1 MRIWRAA
8 PLKNTALIG
17 DRRSALGVA
26 EEGADHAFLAA
37 VLVAGAQGL
46 VLAHAQP
53 WPLAP
58 AMGAAGI
65 GKIDR
70 EGGTAAFGDGYHPA
84 GVALA
89 LRQRAF
95 ARFVDGA
102 EIVSLAERPAGADR
116 ERAGPRAVLTATSI
130 SVATT

>member
-17 DRRSALGVA
+17 GRRSAFGVA
-26 EEGADHAFLAA
+26 EEGTDHAFLAA

-53 WPLAP
+53 QPLAR

-65 GKIDR
+65 GEIDR
-70 EGGTAAFGDGYHPA
+70 EGGTATFGDSHHPA
-84 GVALA
+84 GIVLA
-89 LRQRAF
+89 FRQRAF
-95 ARFVDGA
+95 ARVVDGA
-102 EIVSLAERPAGADR
+102 KIVSLTERPAGADR
-116 ERAGPRAVLTATSI
+116 QRAGRARWRSAP
-130 SVATT
+130 AG

>member
-17 DRRSALGVA
+17 ARRSSLGVA

-46 VLAHAQP
+46 VLA
-53 WPLAP
+53 AP
-58 AMGAAGI
+58 ELGRFAPTMGAASVGE
-65 GKIDR
+65 IDR
-70 EGGTAAFGDGYHPA
+70 EGGAAALGDGHHPA

-89 LRQRAF
+89 FRQRAF

-116 ERAGPRAVLTATSI
+116 ERAGRARGV
-130 SVATT
+130 

>member
-8 PLKNTALIG
+8 PLKNTVLIG
-17 DRRSALGVA
+17 GRRSCLGVA

-53 WPLAP
+53 RPLAP
-58 AMGAAGI
+58 AMDAAGI

-70 EGGTAAFGDGYHPA
+70 EGGAAALGDGHRPA

-89 LRQRAF
+89 FCQRAF

-102 EIVSLAERPAGADR
+102 EIVSLAEQIG
-116 ERAGPRAVLTATSI
+116 RA
-130 SVATT
+130 

>member
-26 EEGADHAFLAA
+26 EEGADHTFLAA

-53 WPLAP
+53 RPFAP

-65 GKIDR
+65 GEIDR
-70 EGGTAAFGDGYHPA
+70 EGGAAAFGDGHHPA
-84 GVALA
+84 GIVLA
-89 LRQRAF
+89 FRQRAF
-95 ARFVDGA
+95 ARVVNRA
-102 EIVSLAERPAGADR
+102 KIVSLA
-116 ERAGPRAVLTATSI
+116 
-130 SVATT
+130 